1 MRQVESKYRQFP
13 VALELPQLPSE
24 RQMLR
29 AEHIMEWR
37 DALGLRY
44 NVDFIS
50 FEVQEGRGF
59 RARTFMAWAFKTKA
73 MALQFKL
80 KFASY

>member
-13 VALELPQLPSE
+13 IALEFPNLPADR
-24 RQMLR
+24 RQARILL
-29 AEHIMEWR
+29 IKEWK

-50 FEVQEGRGF
+50 FEYNIGRSG
-59 RARTFMAWAFKTKA
+59 THVAWAFKSKA
-73 MALQFKL
+73 IALQFKL
-80 KFASY
+80 KFASI